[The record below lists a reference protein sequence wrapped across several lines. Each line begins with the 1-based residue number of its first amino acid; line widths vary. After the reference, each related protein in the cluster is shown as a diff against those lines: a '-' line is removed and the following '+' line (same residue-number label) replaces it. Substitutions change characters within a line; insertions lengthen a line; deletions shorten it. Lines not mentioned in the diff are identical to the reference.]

1 MQTSEFVKLLQNE
14 LILQRDPHI
23 VDRFAALLDE
33 HFEERPPQEPQEP
46 ESATSADCAIPIGAR
61 QGPGPGFDLN
71 NLFTSHAFAA
81 SATADPVGSEPVAEG
96 SQPSEEPSVPDPTQA
111 TSPTPTTTSSA
122 DAAPDPAST
131 SETSAST
138 AEAGSSDQQPT
149 ESAAS

>member
-23 VDRFAALLDE
+23 ADRFAALLDE

-61 QGPGPGFDLN
+61 KGPDPGFDLN
-71 NLFTSHAFAA
+71 NLFTSHAFAE

-111 TSPTPTTTSSA
+111 ASPAPTTSSA